1 MYQRRRVRVLLA
13 TLVLTALVLIT
24 VDFRSSGGPLDALR
38 AGATAVFEPVQN
50 GLSTVLRPVG
60 DAFASVRELFRL
72 RDENAELR
80 ARLEELATRNQ
91 SFTDLRRQN
100 EELRGLLGIQEQL
113 GFEETV
119 VARVVAL
126 APSNYEW
133 TVTLDAGRADGIDR
147 NMVVVNRSGLV
158 GRVVQVTEH
167 ASRVLLAID
176 PNFSASVRTAADGEV
191 GSIDGRGG
199 DLMVFRPIDP
209 EGPIEVGDEVVT
221 NRYDYGI
228 FPSGIPVGAV
238 ESVGDATS
246 LLEREVLVRPFVDFT
261 GLDFV
266 MVVLQLPV
274 EEPPPI
280 PDRPEGPFIPPNL
293 IPSPSPDPSPD
304 GASPSPSPGAAPG
317 DDAPGGGA

>member
-13 TLVLTALVLIT
+13 ALVLVSLVLIT
-24 VDFRSSGGPLDALR
+24 IDFRSSGGPLDALR
-38 AGATAVFEPVQN
+38 SGATAAFEPVQN
-50 GLSTVLRPVG
+50 GLSAVLAPVG
-60 DAFASVRELFRL
+60 DAFASVAELFRL

-80 ARLEELATRNQ
+80 ERLEELQARNQ
-91 SFTDLRRQN
+91 SFTDLERQN
-100 EELRGLLGIQEQL
+100 EELRSLLGMQEQQR
-113 GFEETV
+113 FEETV

-133 TVTLDAGRADGIDR
+133 TITLDVGSSHGVER
-147 NMVVVNRSGLV
+147 NMVVVNGSGLV

-176 PNFSASVRTAADGEV
+176 PNFSASVRTADDAEV

-199 DLMVFRPIDP
+199 DLMVFQPLDP
-209 EGPIEVGDEVVT
+209 EAPVEVGDEIVT

-228 FPSGIPVGAV
+228 FPSGIPVGSV
-238 ESVGDATS
+238 ESVGDTTS

-261 GLDFV
+261 RLEFV

-274 EEPPPI
+274 EPPPPI
-280 PDRPEGPFIPPNL
+280 PDRPDGPFIPPNL
-293 IPSPSPDPSPD
+293 MPSPTPSPDPEASPE
-304 GASPSPSPGAAPG
+304 ASPSPEGEA
-317 DDAPGGGA
+317 